1 MLCPAC
7 GHDNI
12 AGIDRC
18 EACMAPL
25 MKLDISQ
32 PLSGMHR
39 KLMEDPIS
47 VLKPVPAIS
56 VPAHRKAAEAVDLM
70 KEKKVGCLLVMEGER
85 IAGIFSERDILNK
98 LAGTNRD
105 VSEVVVREVMTAK
118 PVTFS
123 PGDSINYALHEMSV
137 GGFRHIPVVVN
148 QTPVGIISIR
158 DVLSYLCGV
167 IGDLKKSKS
176 ASNAGNDQSH

>member
-25 MKLDISQ
+25 MKLDIPQ
-32 PLSGMHR
+32 PLSKMHR
-39 KLMEDPIS
+39 RLMEDPIS
-47 VLKPVPAIS
+47 VLNPVPAIS
-56 VPAHRKAAEAVDLM
+56 VPAHSKAAEAVDLM

-85 IAGIFSERDILNK
+85 VVGIFSERDILNK

-118 PVTFS
+118 PVTFGPS
-123 PGDSINYALHEMSV
+123 DSINYALHEMSL

-148 QTPVGIISIR
+148 QIPVGIISIR
-158 DVLSYLCGV
+158 DVLGYLCRI
-167 IGDLKKSKS
+167 IGDLRKSKS
-176 ASNAGNDQSH
+176 ATNIANDHSQ